1 MLTPHRLQQ
10 RSHLLQ
16 AVRSFF
22 YSRGYFE
29 VDTPIRL
36 PVLIPEPH
44 IIPFEADGWYLHTSP
59 ELCMKRLLARG
70 NSKLFQV
77 SHCFRKEEV
86 GRFHQ
91 TEFTMLEWYQ
101 AGWSYEDLMAECES
115 FICFLAEAEQ
125 NLDGVLNAFTLLR
138 ENSEISLAQPW
149 DRITVDEAFRKFAG
163 QTAHEALKDDMF
175 DELLV
180 TRIEPNLGWEKPV
193 FLYDYPVECGS
204 LARRKEGDES
214 LAERFELYI
223 AGLELAN
230 GFSELVEPDEQ
241 RRRFEREIE
250 ESRKAGHDHAAM
262 PEKFLDALDHLGKT
276 AGIALGL
283 DRLFMIF
290 QGLSTVSEVVCLY
303 SDEL

>member
-1 MLTPHRLQQ
+1 VLTPHRLQQ

-22 YSRGYFE
+22 YSRGYLE

-36 PVLIPEPH
+36 PVLIPESH
-44 IIPFEADGWYLHTSP
+44 ILPFGADDGYLHTSP
-59 ELCMKRLLARG
+59 ELCMKRLLAMG
-70 NSKLFQV
+70 NSKLFQIC
-77 SHCFRKEEV
+77 HCFRKEEV

-91 TEFTMLEWYQ
+91 TEFALLEWYQ
-101 AGWSYEDLMAECES
+101 TGWNYEDLMTECES
-115 FICFLAEAEQ
+115 FVCFLAEGGQSLE
-125 NLDGVLNAFTLLR
+125 GVRDPFSLER
-138 ENSEISLAQPW
+138 ENRKISLSRPW
-149 DRITVDEAFRKFAG
+149 DRISVDEAFLKFTG
-163 QTAHEALKDDMF
+163 HSAHEAIKDDIF

-193 FLYDYPVECGS
+193 FLYDYPVACGS
-204 LARRKEGDES
+204 LARRKEGDNS

-230 GFSELVEPDEQ
+230 GFSELVDPDEQ
-241 RRRFEREIE
+241 RRRFAKEIE
-250 ESRKAGHDHAAM
+250 KSRQAGYDHAEM
-262 PEKFLDALDHLGKT
+262 PERFLDELVHLGKT

-290 QGLSTVSEVVCLY
+290 LGASTITEVVCLH
-303 SDEL
+303 SGDL